1 MKKIFLIMAILLSFA
16 FISCGDDKEIDVPIE
31 EPVNLEQLVI
41 GEWDTEN
48 GDYYYKYT
56 FKADHVGDYM
66 QCTRV
71 NHEIIFSRSYSWS
84 LVGNTLKCI
93 SPFNEKLGTFTL
105 TYENGT
111 LHMVDTRG
119 FTFTKTK

>member
-1 MKKIFLIMAILLSFA
+1 MKKILLLMAILMSFA
-16 FISCGDDKEIDVPIE
+16 FISCGDDKEKDEPEE

-41 GEWDTEN
+41 GEWKAQDTEYVYRYIFRAN
-48 GDYYYKYT
+48 YTGDYTQY
-56 FKADHVGDYM
+56 GI
-66 QCTRV
+66 
-71 NHEIIFSRSYSWS
+71 NSGEIKFSRSYSWS

-105 TYENGT
+105 SYTDGV

>member
-1 MKKIFLIMAILLSFA
+1 MKKILLLMVIVISFV
-16 FISCGDDKEIDVPIE
+16 FISCGDDKEKDEPE
-31 EPVNLEQLVI
+31 EPINLEELVI
-41 GEWDTEN
+41 GDWKAEDAEYVYRYVFRSNYT
-48 GDYYYKYT
+48 GDYT
-56 FKADHVGDYM
+56 QSWIGG
-66 QCTRV
+66 
-71 NHEIIFSRSYSWS
+71 EIRFNRSYSWS

-105 TYENGT
+105 SYTDGV